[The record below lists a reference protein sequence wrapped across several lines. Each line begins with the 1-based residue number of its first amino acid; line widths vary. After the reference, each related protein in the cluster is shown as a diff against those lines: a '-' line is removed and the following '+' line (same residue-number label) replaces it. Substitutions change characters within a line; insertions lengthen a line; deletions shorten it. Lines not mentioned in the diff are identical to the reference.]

1 MLVRENFC
9 IDINGKR
16 DSQSKETFPFP
27 FNYIKTIYDFL
38 DINLYNEDILEKFK
52 EKCCSIYRKNKREHF
67 KIDIIKFIYFCIDI
81 GYKCDTIKI

>member
-1 MLVRENFC
+1 MLIKENFC
-9 IDINGKR
+9 IDIKG
-16 DSQSKETFPFP
+16 Q
-27 FNYIKTIYDFL
+27 YDFL

-81 GYKCDTIKI
+81 GYKYDTIKI